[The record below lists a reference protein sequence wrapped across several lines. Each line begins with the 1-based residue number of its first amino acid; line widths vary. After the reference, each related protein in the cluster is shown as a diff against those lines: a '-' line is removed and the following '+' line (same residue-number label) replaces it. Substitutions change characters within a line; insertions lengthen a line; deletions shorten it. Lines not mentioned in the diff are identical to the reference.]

1 MTPPTRV
8 PAPRAIR
15 DLRLVLGFTVCL
27 ATLAASPA
35 GATGRDFIDE
45 TSIAEGMRQ
54 GETGIELGADGRVD
68 IQDQLQGWFAG
79 ATEYGITQRWLAE
92 TVVKGLS
99 RGRGLEF
106 AGWNLET
113 RYVAVSQE
121 QFPVA
126 VAGALEWEVESS
138 AAKHLLYERVLIPR
152 LIMTRVFSGTLLTTG
167 NAGLAWEIEPLHRTG
182 FAWAL
187 GARWPDRRPVALGA
201 EVTREPLERATRIT
215 PQLHFN
221 MGEASIRLGGSFGV
235 HPRPYHFIARIVV
248 ERELEL

>member
-1 MTPPTRV
+1 MTPPHRA
-8 PAPRAIR
+8 PAPRAIP
-15 DLRLVLGFTVCL
+15 DLRLVLG
-27 ATLAASPA
+27 LAACLSAFGVSPA
-35 GATGRDFIDE
+35 RATGRDFIDE
-45 TSIAEGMRQ
+45 TSIAEGMRK

-68 IQDQLQGWFAG
+68 IQEQLQGWFAG
-79 ATEYGITQRWLAE
+79 ATEYGITHRWLAE

-99 RGRGLEF
+99 RGRGMEF

-113 RYVAVSQE
+113 RYVAVTQE

-138 AAKHLLYERVLIPR
+138 AAKHLLYERVLLPR
-152 LIMTRVFSGTLLTTG
+152 LIVSRVFSGTLLTTANG
-167 NAGLAWEIEPLHRTG
+167 GLAWEIEPLHRTG

-187 GARWPDRRPVALGA
+187 GARWPDRRPVAFGA

-215 PQLHFN
+215 PQLHLN
-221 MGEASIRLGGSFGV
+221 LGEASIRLGGSFGV
-235 HPRPYHFIARIVV
+235 HPRPYHFIARIII